1 MIARIWHGATPA
13 AKAAAYYRYLQLS
26 GLPDYR
32 KTPGNRGV
40 VVLRKI
46 ENEQAHFLLVSYWDS
61 MAAIAAFAGAD
72 TATARYY
79 PEDDAFLLEK
89 EPFVQHYEVLEE
101 R

>member
-1 MIARIWHGATPA
+1 MIARIWHGTTPA
-13 AKAAAYYRYLQLS
+13 AKATDYYRYLQRS

>member
-13 AKAAAYYRYLQLS
+13 AKAEAYYRFLQRS
-26 GLPDYR
+26 GLPGYR
-32 KTPGNRGV
+32 QTPGNRGV

-46 ENEQAHFLLVSYWDS
+46 ENGQAHFLLVSYWDS